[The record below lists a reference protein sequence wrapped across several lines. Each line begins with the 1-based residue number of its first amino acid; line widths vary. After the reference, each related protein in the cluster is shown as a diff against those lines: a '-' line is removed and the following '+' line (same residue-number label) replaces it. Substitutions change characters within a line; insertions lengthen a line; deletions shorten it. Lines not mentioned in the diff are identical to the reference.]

1 MNVLYNDVLNLISR
15 TTQDVAELN
24 DLLRTKPEQ
33 EFSEQEKKDIQF
45 ALLKLTVAI
54 KEFGK

>member
-1 MNVLYNDVLNLISR
+1 MNMLYNDVLNLISK

>member
-1 MNVLYNDVLNLISR
+1 MNVLYNDVLNLISK
-15 TTQDVAELN
+15 TTQDIAELN

-45 ALLKLTVAI
+45 ALLKLTIAI